1 MNVFGTDSRAKLAQL
16 HPDLVR
22 IAELAIISTPF
33 DWRIVQTARTIAQ
46 QREYFLAGKSK
57 VNPDAYPTP
66 EALYAAAKHVVG
78 PGAPLARAMDV
89 AIVGKDPYNVPSLM
103 YLSGVIRRISIE
115 LGIPIRQ
122 GCDFDRDGLLNEAG
136 TFIDLPHHELDF

>member
-22 IAELAIISTPF
+22 IAEIAIVSTPF

-46 QREYFLAGKSK
+46 QREYFLAGNSK

-89 AIVGKDPYNVPSLM
+89 AIVGKDPYNVNSLT
-103 YLSGVIRRISIE
+103 YLAGVIRRISIE
-115 LGIPIRQ
+115 LGIPIRW
-122 GCDFDRDGLLNEAG
+122 GGDFDEDGLLIEKG
-136 TFIDLPHHELDF
+136 TFVDAPHFELDR